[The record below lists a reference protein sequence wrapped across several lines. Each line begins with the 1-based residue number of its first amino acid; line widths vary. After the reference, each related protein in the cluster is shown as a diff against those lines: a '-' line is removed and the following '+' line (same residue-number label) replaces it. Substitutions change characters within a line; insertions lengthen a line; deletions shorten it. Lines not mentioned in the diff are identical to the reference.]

1 MKRAYITLL
10 TAIFVHFLS
19 SLLEGQETI
28 PAKIMIS
35 ETAGL
40 PRETEYVEIPL
51 QLTPAV
57 PEAPEIAVFALDD
70 KSGEK
75 IFCQI
80 IREKDSPDNRF
91 SLIRLVFPVSLAA
104 HGAKTFS
111 LQQGQAGPRPE
122 SDLRMEGEGLE
133 LIIENE
139 FYRAD
144 LTKRSEP
151 EPKIY
156 SSGQLQELRIKMG
169 FDQLLTN
176 AEDRIHWAPNFK
188 REELEYYTTIAHW
201 DNPREYRMASGDYLI
216 RTVRRD
222 LAPDHPEI
230 MLTAVYKFYAGA
242 PYFKFYSE
250 MEFIRDLPLELLRND
265 EMTTDSM
272 FTHLAFQRPG
282 GEIVEIGIEARQK
295 ILNQQPIED
304 DAPWVCFYN
313 ADRGF
318 AYGSIRLR
326 YDNRNRF
333 GESSPTYLPHTQ
345 IGAWLDRRYWN
356 RRLIHDHL
364 TLVPQGSRYAEENA
378 YLVFKIGKTETD
390 RFETI
395 RYWAERLRRPVEVRV
410 LPMGGK

>member
-1 MKRAYITLL
+1 MKITV
-10 TAIFVHFLS
+10 T
-19 SLLEGQETI
+19 
-28 PAKIMIS
+28 

-40 PRETEYVEIPL
+40 ARETEYVEIPL
-51 QLTPAV
+51 QITPAV
-57 PEAPEIAVFALDD
+57 PETPEMAVFALDD
-70 KSGEK
+70 KRGER
-75 IFCQI
+75 IFCQV
-80 IREKDSPDNRF
+80 IREKDSPDKRF
-91 SLIRLVFPVSLAA
+91 SLIRIIFPVSIAA
-104 HGAKTFS
+104 RATKTFS
-111 LQQGQAGPRPE
+111 LRQEQAGPRPE

-144 LTKRSEP
+144 LTKRPEP

-156 SSGQLQELRIKMG
+156 SSGQLQELLIKMG
-169 FDQLLTN
+169 FNQLLTN

-201 DNPREYRMASGDYLI
+201 DNPREYHAASGDYLI

-282 GEIVEIGIEARQK
+282 GEIVEIGIEERQK

-313 ADRGF
+313 ADHGF
-318 AYGSIRLR
+318 AYGSIRLH

-333 GESSPTYLPHTQ
+333 GELSPTHLPHTQ

-364 TLVPQGSRYAEENA
+364 TLVPQGSRYVEENA
-378 YLVFKIGKTETD
+378 YLIFRIGKTETD

-395 RYWAERLRRPVEVRV
+395 QYWAERLRRPLEVRA
-410 LPMGGK
+410 LPAEGSRQ